1 MRLYF
6 FGIAA
11 TVLLVFV
18 SSSSCDQVDYTGHK
32 VVRSRAANVVQLS
45 YLRHLQSSD
54 ETLDFWSEPFRVGQP
69 VDIHVNSDNYDALAH
84 LLNSAGIQNHIKV
97 EDLGR
102 AIIEERV
109 SIEFRRELTKNQ
121 KAFDFENYHTYEEI
135 VSYLESLA
143 SDNSIVS
150 ISSIGT
156 TYENR
161 SLTMATIST
170 GSDPEKQVIVFECAV
185 HAREWAAPSTC
196 LWFINE
202 LATKYGSDGEITRLV
217 DGFDWKITP
226 VTNPDGYT
234 YSWTTDRLWR
244 KNRMPTG
251 TCYGVDI
258 NRNFDTNFGGAGSS
272 DIPCIDTYHGPSS
285 FSEAESSAVRDVLIA
300 NRPRVKAAISIHTYS
315 QLWMSPYGYTNDL
328 PAEYDEMLRVMSI
341 GVQALQNT
349 YGTQYQYG
357 NHADTIYIA
366 SGTTLDHAYTAEGI
380 LYAYLLELRDTGEFG
395 FQLPASQ
402 IMETAVE
409 TWNGIKAMALEIL

>member
-1 MRLYF
+1 MRFCYYV
-6 FGIAA
+6 GIAIL
-11 TVLLVFV
+11 LLVSF
-18 SSSSCDQVDYTGHK
+18 SASLGERIDYSGHK
-32 VVRSRAANVVQLS
+32 VVRARAANVVQLS

-54 ETLDFWSEPFRVGQP
+54 DTLDFWTDPYRVGKP
-69 VDIHVNSDNYDALAH
+69 VDIHVTPGKYEGLARS
-84 LLNSAGIQNHIKV
+84 LSSVGIQHHIKV
-97 EDLGR
+97 DDIGKAEK
-102 AIIEERV
+102 EERQT
-109 SIEFRRELTKNQ
+109 IELRRELTKNQ

-135 VSYLESLA
+135 VAYMEQLALENPL
-143 SDNSIVS
+143 VS
-150 ISSIGT
+150 VSSIGT
-156 TYENR
+156 TFENR

-170 GSDPEKQVIVFECAV
+170 GSNPDKQVIVFECAV

-196 LWFINE
+196 IWFINE
-202 LATKYGSDGEITRLV
+202 LATKYGIDSEITQLV

-244 KNRMPTG
+244 KNRKPSD

-258 NRNFDTNFGGAGSS
+258 NRNFDTNFGGLGAS
-272 DIPCIDTYHGPSS
+272 DIACIDTYHGPYS
-285 FSEAESSAVRDVLIA
+285 FSEEESSAVRDVLIA

-315 QLWMSPYGYTNDL
+315 QLWMSPYAYTHDL
-328 PAEYDEMLRVMSI
+328 PLEYDEMLRVMSI

-366 SGTTLDHAYTAEGI
+366 SGTTVDHAYSAEGI